1 MLIPKATH
9 LVERVTERLLRS
21 GALDDSAA
29 QLLGQPAGQA
39 TNGTPL
45 APTTSVAVDG
55 PTAAVFAPDPVDGVS
70 VEAGTEVP
78 AATPAAPAAAPTP
91 VAALRVALPTPAP
104 SASAPSAPTTPAL
117 APPAR
122 TPAQRSSLFSPPPF
136 AATPPP
142 TVAGVTPAAA
152 RPVLP
157 VARPLLPSAAP
168 MVGALVSPLA
178 RSSEAMQRTVGATS
192 LPGMSGMLAPT
203 IPGQVR
209 TAGLPIG
216 QSGLP
221 DRTADIPLSAPSL
234 VPRGALTDPAAG
246 MLQGP
251 VSIDAV
257 SLERAGM
264 VDWSRTRTRIS
275 EEFRLVQRQI
285 IRSAFGPGAEPGFS
299 NLLLVTSARP
309 GEGKSFMSTNLAGSI
324 ARQGDHHVLLV
335 DSDSKRDSI
344 CYSLGLAQA
353 RGLLD
358 LAANPKLDPAPLI
371 VKTPIERLSILPVGR
386 ERERSAELF
395 STKEMTRLIQSLGR
409 RYADRLLILDAPPC
423 LSTSDPAVLA
433 QVVGQILFVVEAD
446 RTQRDEIEASLDL
459 IQACPTITMVLNKQ
473 QISSRY
479 TFGAYSSY
487 YSS

>member
-1 MLIPKATH
+1 MLIPKASH
-9 LVERVTERLLRS
+9 LVERVAERLLRS
-21 GALDDSAA
+21 GALEDSAA
-29 QLLGQPAGQA
+29 QLLVQPGAK
-39 TNGTPL
+39 
-45 APTTSVAVDG
+45 
-55 PTAAVFAPDPVDGVS
+55 
-70 VEAGTEVP
+70 
-78 AATPAAPAAAPTP
+78 AAADG
-91 VAALRVALPTPAP
+91 AEPAE
-104 SASAPSAPTTPAL
+104 STQTR
-117 APPAR
+117 PAR
-122 TPAQRSSLFSPPPF
+122 SQRSSLFAPSPLPAQP
-136 AATPPP
+136 AS
-142 TVAGVTPAAA
+142 GAAA
-152 RPVLP
+152 PNPPGLP
-157 VARPLLPSAAP
+157 PGLPSALP
-168 MVGALVSPLA
+168 PGGLPLA
-178 RSSEAMQRTVGATS
+178 APALPSPAILRQTTV
-192 LPGMSGMLAPT
+192 L
-203 IPGQVR
+203 
-209 TAGLPIG
+209 G
-216 QSGLP
+216 QSAAVLERPEATAAP
-221 DRTADIPLSAPSL
+221 DPAPL
-234 VPRGALTDPAAG
+234 PRGYVADAAASL
-246 MLQGP
+246 LQGP
-251 VSIDAV
+251 ASVDAV

-335 DSDSKRDSI
+335 DADSKRDSI
-344 CYSLGLAQA
+344 CYNLGLAQA

>member
-1 MLIPKATH
+1 MLVPKASH
-9 LVERVTERLLRS
+9 LVERVAERLLRS
-21 GALDDSAA
+21 GALDESAA
-29 QLLGQPAGQA
+29 NLMQPGVRPDDEPPRPAAAAPPPRSALFAPPPAAASPAAAAPLLNTPPVARAPLATPPGVPPLPGASPMQAQTLAAPPPVLPSPPVLPAPALLGQARVLGQGTAG
-39 TNGTPL
+39 
-45 APTTSVAVDG
+45 
-55 PTAAVFAPDPVDGVS
+55 TAAVLDRP
-70 VEAGTEVP
+70 AG
-78 AATPAAPAAAPTP
+78 AT
-91 VAALRVALPTPAP
+91 AP
-104 SASAPSAPTTPAL
+104 SALGGGTRYG
-117 APPAR
+117 AR
-122 TPAQRSSLFSPPPF
+122 AD
-136 AATPPP
+136 
-142 TVAGVTPAAA
+142 
-152 RPVLP
+152 
-157 VARPLLPSAAP
+157 
-168 MVGALVSPLA
+168 
-178 RSSEAMQRTVGATS
+178 
-192 LPGMSGMLAPT
+192 T
-203 IPGQVR
+203 I
-209 TAGLPIG
+209 
-216 QSGLP
+216 
-221 DRTADIPLSAPSL
+221 
-234 VPRGALTDPAAG
+234 DPASG
-246 MLQGP
+246 PLQGP
-251 VSIDAV
+251 ASIDAV

-285 IRSAFGPGAEPGFS
+285 LRSAFGPGAEPGFS

-324 ARQGDHHVLLV
+324 ARQGDHHVLLT
-335 DSDSKRDSI
+335 DADSKRDSI

-423 LSTSDPAVLA
+423 LSTSDPAVLS

-459 IQACPTITMVLNKQ
+459 IQACPTITLVLNKQ

>member
-1 MLIPKATH
+1 MLIPKASH
-9 LVERVTERLLRS
+9 LVERVAERLLRS
-21 GALDDSAA
+21 GALDSSAA
-29 QLLGQPAGQA
+29 QLLRDPGADPATEVASQE
-39 TNGTPL
+39 PP
-45 APTTSVAVDG
+45 APISVS
-55 PTAAVFAPDPVDGVS
+55 TAASRA
-70 VEAGTEVP
+70 EAV
-78 AATPAAPAAAPTP
+78 
-91 VAALRVALPTPAP
+91 
-104 SASAPSAPTTPAL
+104 
-117 APPAR
+117 
-122 TPAQRSSLFSPPPF
+122 QRSSLFAPAPRQAASAPIAAQGF
-136 AATPPP
+136 AASGFTAQALAPPSSLP
-142 TVAGVTPAAA
+142 DAPPGDEDPGQEAPEFDSPHLASPGFEVPADRHAA
-152 RPVLP
+152 TRP
-157 VARPLLPSAAP
+157 PSLGQTAPAPALAAP
-168 MVGALVSPLA
+168 AILGQARILGQPVNQTGLLDRPTDFPQSAPGA
-178 RSSEAMQRTVGATS
+178 
-192 LPGMSGMLAPT
+192 AP
-203 IPGQVR
+203 R
-209 TAGLPIG
+209 GLP
-216 QSGLP
+216 
-221 DRTADIPLSAPSL
+221 
-234 VPRGALTDPAAG
+234 TDPAAAL
-246 MLQGP
+246 LQGP
-251 VSIDAV
+251 MSVDAV

-335 DSDSKRDSI
+335 DADSKRDSI

-358 LAANPKLDPAPLI
+358 LAANPKLDPSPLI

>member
-1 MLIPKATH
+1 MLIPKASH
-9 LVERVTERLLRS
+9 LVERVAERLLRS
-21 GALDDSAA
+21 GALDESAA
-29 QLLGQPAGQA
+29 QLLRQPGSEQPADADDAVTPDLTGHAGGANGA
-39 TNGTPL
+39 TMVASPL
-45 APTTSVAVDG
+45 V
-55 PTAAVFAPDPVDGVS
+55 
-70 VEAGTEVP
+70 TE
-78 AATPAAPAAAPTP
+78 
-91 VAALRVALPTPAP
+91 
-104 SASAPSAPTTPAL
+104 
-117 APPAR
+117 
-122 TPAQRSSLFSPPPF
+122 PAQRSSLFAPAPSPSRPVSSLSGLF
-136 AATPPP
+136 AAPRDASA
-142 TVAGVTPAAA
+142 AGVSLNGLGVPLVDDVPAAEGRA
-152 RPVLP
+152 SEDAAFLASPAIIERPAALDRPDDLP
-157 VARPLLPSAAP
+157 A
-168 MVGALVSPLA
+168 
-178 RSSEAMQRTVGATS
+178 
-192 LPGMSGMLAPT
+192 
-203 IPGQVR
+203 
-209 TAGLPIG
+209 
-216 QSGLP
+216 
-221 DRTADIPLSAPSL
+221 SAPLFNQRAGS
-234 VPRGALTDPAAG
+234 ADPAAG

-251 VSIDAV
+251 ASIDAV

-309 GEGKSFMSTNLAGSI
+309 GEGKSFMSTNLSGSI
-324 ARQGDHHVLLV
+324 ARQGDHHVLLI
-335 DSDSKRDSI
+335 DADSKRDSI

-423 LSTSDPAVLA
+423 LSTSDPAVLS

>member
-1 MLIPKATH
+1 MLIPKASH
-9 LVERVTERLLRS
+9 LVERVAERLLRS

-29 QLLGQPAGQA
+29 QLLSQPGTEPAGDA
-39 TNGTPL
+39 G
-45 APTTSVAVDG
+45 A
-55 PTAAVFAPDPVDGVS
+55 DGVGGAHAEQS
-70 VEAGTEVP
+70 
-78 AATPAAPAAAPTP
+78 
-91 VAALRVALPTPAP
+91 R
-104 SASAPSAPTTPAL
+104 
-117 APPAR
+117 
-122 TPAQRSSLFSPPPF
+122 RSSLFAPSPNL
-136 AATPPP
+136 
-142 TVAGVTPAAA
+142 AAA
-152 RPVLP
+152 RGEMQAAAVVGLADAPDHEEDPPEPPANLGSAEAANVGLAPPPAPATGPVLP
-157 VARPLLPSAAP
+157 
-168 MVGALVSPLA
+168 SPAIL
-178 RSSEAMQRTVGATS
+178 
-192 LPGMSGMLAPT
+192 
-203 IPGQVR
+203 GQVR
-209 TAGLPIG
+209 PLGSVAGHTALLDRPADFSTSDPGAPARGL
-216 QSGLP
+216 
-221 DRTADIPLSAPSL
+221 A
-234 VPRGALTDPAAG
+234 VDPAAG
-246 MLQGP
+246 LLQGP
-251 VSIDAV
+251 QSVDAV

-335 DSDSKRDSI
+335 DADSKRDSI

-358 LAANPKLDPAPLI
+358 LAANPKLDPSPLI

>member
-1 MLIPKATH
+1 MLIPKASH
-9 LVERVTERLLRS
+9 LVERVAERLLRS
-21 GALDDSAA
+21 GALDDTAA
-29 QLLGQPAGQA
+29 QLMQPGGAALQAEATPVPTETASVPDAAGQPSRRS
-39 TNGTPL
+39 TL
-45 APTTSVAVDG
+45 
-55 PTAAVFAPDPVDGVS
+55 FAPPPRPEQSAGPSADP
-70 VEAGTEVP
+70 AGSLPPP
-78 AATPAAPAAAPTP
+78 AAAFPRPGALPAPGILGRAAAPAQFAGQPDPRAAP
-91 VAALRVALPTPAP
+91 LD
-104 SASAPSAPTTPAL
+104 
-117 APPAR
+117 
-122 TPAQRSSLFSPPPF
+122 RS
-136 AATPPP
+136 
-142 TVAGVTPAAA
+142 AAA
-152 RPVLP
+152 
-157 VARPLLPSAAP
+157 S
-168 MVGALVSPLA
+168 G
-178 RSSEAMQRTVGATS
+178 MQRGAVS
-192 LPGMSGMLAPT
+192 EPS
-203 IPGQVR
+203 
-209 TAGLPIG
+209 
-216 QSGLP
+216 SGL
-221 DRTADIPLSAPSL
+221 
-234 VPRGALTDPAAG
+234 
-246 MLQGP
+246 LQGP
-251 VSIDAV
+251 QSIDAM

-285 IRSAFGPGAEPGFS
+285 LRSAFGPGAEPGFS
-299 NLLLVTSARP
+299 NLLMVTSARP
-309 GEGKSFMSTNLAGSI
+309 GEGKSFMSTNLSGSI

-335 DSDSKRDSI
+335 DADSKRDSI

-409 RYADRLLILDAPPC
+409 RYADRLLVLDAPPC

-459 IQACPTITMVLNKQ
+459 IQACPTITLVLNKQ

>member
-1 MLIPKATH
+1 MLIPKASH
-9 LVERVTERLLRS
+9 LVERVTERLKRS
-21 GALDDSAA
+21 GALDQSAVHMMPEPGGQAVPDTVA
-29 QLLGQPAGQA
+29 QDERWQDVASPGQPPSASPAMGVPGHQSSLF
-39 TNGTPL
+39 TP
-45 APTTSVAVDG
+45 
-55 PTAAVFAPDPVDGVS
+55 
-70 VEAGTEVP
+70 
-78 AATPAAPAAAPTP
+78 APAAARF
-91 VAALRVALPTPAP
+91 AGTPANPAMARPLVAPATECSVQPNRPGSEATANAPDAPDQRDPDAAGLP
-104 SASAPSAPTTPAL
+104 SPAI
-117 APPAR
+117 
-122 TPAQRSSLFSPPPF
+122 
-136 AATPPP
+136 ATWQPG
-142 TVAGVTPAAA
+142 AFPAAA
-152 RPVLP
+152 
-157 VARPLLPSAAP
+157 
-168 MVGALVSPLA
+168 
-178 RSSEAMQRTVGATS
+178 
-192 LPGMSGMLAPT
+192 
-203 IPGQVR
+203 
-209 TAGLPIG
+209 G
-216 QSGLP
+216 QSATFNRL
-221 DRTADIPLSAPSL
+221 ADGTTI
-234 VPRGALTDPAAG
+234 VPPAGDTPFGQRGAYGDPAAG
-246 MLQGP
+246 TLQGP
-251 VSIDAV
+251 VTIDAIA
-257 SLERAGM
+257 LERAGM

-285 IRSAFGPGAEPGFS
+285 LRSAFGPGAEPGFS

-309 GEGKSFMSTNLAGSI
+309 GEGKSFMSTNLSGSI

-335 DSDSKRDSI
+335 DADSKRDSI
-344 CYSLGLAQA
+344 CYNLGLAQA

-358 LAANPKLDPAPLI
+358 LAANPKLDPSPLI

-459 IQACPTITMVLNKQ
+459 IQACPTITLVLNKQ

>member
-1 MLIPKATH
+1 MLIPKASH
-9 LVERVTERLLRS
+9 LVERVAERLLRS
-21 GALDDSAA
+21 GALDETAA
-29 QLLGQPAGQA
+29 QLMQPGGAAGPDAGAAAAEAEPAVVEAPMRQASGETARRSALFAPPPAPADSGADEAAPPPSGSGDAAAQPGALPAASISGRARMPAPAGAPPGAQA
-39 TNGTPL
+39 AML
-45 APTTSVAVDG
+45 
-55 PTAAVFAPDPVDGVS
+55 
-70 VEAGTEVP
+70 ER
-78 AATPAAPAAAPTP
+78 PAAP
-91 VAALRVALPTPAP
+91 LPG
-104 SASAPSAPTTPAL
+104 
-117 APPAR
+117 
-122 TPAQRSSLFSPPPF
+122 AQRGT
-136 AATPPP
+136 AQE
-142 TVAGVTPAAA
+142 
-152 RPVLP
+152 
-157 VARPLLPSAAP
+157 SAA
-168 MVGALVSPLA
+168 
-178 RSSEAMQRTVGATS
+178 
-192 LPGMSGMLAPT
+192 
-203 IPGQVR
+203 
-209 TAGLPIG
+209 GL
-216 QSGLP
+216 
-221 DRTADIPLSAPSL
+221 
-234 VPRGALTDPAAG
+234 
-246 MLQGP
+246 LQGAQS
-251 VSIDAV
+251 VDAI

-285 IRSAFGPGAEPGFS
+285 LRSAFGPGAEPGFS

-309 GEGKSFMSTNLAGSI
+309 GEGKSFMATNLAGSI

-335 DSDSKRDSI
+335 DADSKRDSI

-409 RYADRLLILDAPPC
+409 RYADRLLVLDAPPC

-459 IQACPTITMVLNKQ
+459 IQACPTITLVLNKQ

>member
-1 MLIPKATH
+1 LPAVPVTLSGSAAPPADL
-9 LVERVTERLLRS
+9 LVPSSAAGTEPAADALRS
-21 GALDDSAA
+21 GA
-29 QLLGQPAGQA
+29 
-39 TNGTPL
+39 
-45 APTTSVAVDG
+45 
-55 PTAAVFAPDPVDGVS
+55 
-70 VEAGTEVP
+70 
-78 AATPAAPAAAPTP
+78 
-91 VAALRVALPTPAP
+91 PAP
-104 SASAPSAPTTPAL
+104 SSPA
-117 APPAR
+117 
-122 TPAQRSSLFSPPPF
+122 
-136 AATPPP
+136 
-142 TVAGVTPAAA
+142 
-152 RPVLP
+152 
-157 VARPLLPSAAP
+157 
-168 MVGALVSPLA
+168 
-178 RSSEAMQRTVGATS
+178 
-192 LPGMSGMLAPT
+192 
-203 IPGQVR
+203 IPGQMPRQTPGQAAVLDR
-209 TAGLPIG
+209 PADFAPSLPPRG
-216 QSGLP
+216 
-221 DRTADIPLSAPSL
+221 RTADPVAGLAQAPIS
-234 VPRGALTDPAAG
+234 V
-246 MLQGP
+246 
-251 VSIDAV
+251 DAV

-285 IRSAFGPGAEPGFS
+285 LRTAFGPGAEPGFS

-335 DSDSKRDSI
+335 DADSKRDSI

-395 STKEMTRLIQSLGR
+395 STKEMTRQIQSLGR

-459 IQACPTITMVLNKQ
+459 IQACPTITLVLNKQ

>member
-1 MLIPKATH
+1 MLIPKASH
-9 LVERVTERLLRS
+9 LVERVAERLLRS

-29 QLLGQPAGQA
+29 QLLRQPDAEPSEDTAGQGA
-39 TNGTPL
+39 T
-45 APTTSVAVDG
+45 SAVSQ
-55 PTAAVFAPDPVDGVS
+55 PVG
-70 VEAGTEVP
+70 AQ
-78 AATPAAPAAAPTP
+78 P
-91 VAALRVALPTPAP
+91 VGPAP
-104 SASAPSAPTTPAL
+104 S
-117 APPAR
+117 
-122 TPAQRSSLFSPPPF
+122 QRSSLFASPPPLPSRP
-136 AATPPP
+136 APSQAAPAASVSLSGLGSTSGDGAIPTTEDHVPGTPPLATPAIHTQSRLLGQAAVLERAGDFAGAMPP
-142 TVAGVTPAAA
+142 LGS
-152 RPVLP
+152 R
-157 VARPLLPSAAP
+157 
-168 MVGALVSPLA
+168 
-178 RSSEAMQRTVGATS
+178 
-192 LPGMSGMLAPT
+192 
-203 IPGQVR
+203 
-209 TAGLPIG
+209 AGL
-216 QSGLP
+216 
-221 DRTADIPLSAPSL
+221 A
-234 VPRGALTDPAAG
+234 DPAAG

-251 VSIDAV
+251 ASIDAV

-309 GEGKSFMSTNLAGSI
+309 GEGKSFMSTNLSGSI

-335 DSDSKRDSI
+335 DADSKRDSI

>member
-1 MLIPKATH
+1 MLSPKTSH
-9 LVERVTERLLRS
+9 LVERVAERLLRS
-21 GALDDSAA
+21 GALDSSSA
-29 QLLGQPAGQA
+29 QLLRPQGEEAAGGA
-39 TNGTPL
+39 
-45 APTTSVAVDG
+45 
-55 PTAAVFAPDPVDGVS
+55 
-70 VEAGTEVP
+70 E
-78 AATPAAPAAAPTP
+78 AAPG
-91 VAALRVALPTPAP
+91 R
-104 SASAPSAPTTPAL
+104 
-117 APPAR
+117 
-122 TPAQRSSLFSPPPF
+122 RSSLF
-136 AATPPP
+136 TPPP
-142 TVAGVTPAAA
+142 GPPPGAPLGPVVAPDVPVPVADFGADPAVAGGIGPAVAGGIGPAAA
-152 RPVLP
+152 
-157 VARPLLPSAAP
+157 
-168 MVGALVSPLA
+168 G
-178 RSSEAMQRTVGATS
+178 
-192 LPGMSGMLAPT
+192 SGD
-203 IPGQVR
+203 G
-209 TAGLPIG
+209 
-216 QSGLP
+216 
-221 DRTADIPLSAPSL
+221 
-234 VPRGALTDPAAG
+234 AAG
-246 MLQGP
+246 GVGQALADGAPADGAAGKPAEAGGGPSDRGGLLQTP
-251 VSIDAV
+251 AMVDAM
-257 SLERAGM
+257 SLERVGM

-285 IRSAFGPGAEPGFS
+285 LRSAFGPGAEPGFS

-335 DSDSKRDSI
+335 DADSKRDSI

-358 LAANPKLDPAPLI
+358 LAANPKLDPAGLI
-371 VKTPIERLSILPVGR
+371 VKTPIERLSVLPVGR

-459 IQACPTITMVLNKQ
+459 IQACPTITLVLNKQ

>member
-1 MLIPKATH
+1 MLTPKTPH
-9 LVERVTERLLRS
+9 LVERAAERLLSS
-21 GALDDSAA
+21 GALDDAAA
-29 QLLGQPAGQA
+29 QLLQSAGAAEREPVIERVADTAVAANDPPVRQSPAGPA
-39 TNGTPL
+39 GKSPDVSAEVL
-45 APTTSVAVDG
+45 AGQLRTS
-55 PTAAVFAPDPVDGVS
+55 
-70 VEAGTEVP
+70 
-78 AATPAAPAAAPTP
+78 
-91 VAALRVALPTPAP
+91 
-104 SASAPSAPTTPAL
+104 
-117 APPAR
+117 
-122 TPAQRSSLFSPPPF
+122 
-136 AATPPP
+136 
-142 TVAGVTPAAA
+142 
-152 RPVLP
+152 
-157 VARPLLPSAAP
+157 
-168 MVGALVSPLA
+168 
-178 RSSEAMQRTVGATS
+178 
-192 LPGMSGMLAPT
+192 
-203 IPGQVR
+203 
-209 TAGLPIG
+209 
-216 QSGLP
+216 
-221 DRTADIPLSAPSL
+221 
-234 VPRGALTDPAAG
+234 
-246 MLQGP
+246 

-264 VDWSRTRTRIS
+264 VDWSRTRSRIS

-285 IRSAFGPGAEPGFS
+285 LRSAFGPGAEPGFS
-299 NLLLVTSARP
+299 NLLMVTSARP
-309 GEGKSFMSTNLAGSI
+309 GEGKSFMSLNMAGSI

-335 DSDSKRDSI
+335 DADSKRDSV

-353 RGLLD
+353 RGILD

-371 VKTPIERLSILPVGR
+371 IRSPIDRLSVLPVGR

-446 RTQRDEIEASLDL
+446 RTQRDEVEASLDL

>member
-1 MLIPKATH
+1 MLIPKASH
-9 LVERVTERLLRS
+9 LVERAAERLLKS
-21 GALDDSAA
+21 GALDNSAA
-29 QLLGQPAGQA
+29 HLMQPG
-39 TNGTPL
+39 
-45 APTTSVAVDG
+45 
-55 PTAAVFAPDPVDGVS
+55 AAPVDN
-70 VEAGTEVP
+70 P
-78 AATPAAPAAAPTP
+78 APIQAAASAVAPAPG
-91 VAALRVALPTPAP
+91 P
-104 SASAPSAPTTPAL
+104 SGLS
-117 APPAR
+117 R
-122 TPAQRSSLFSPPPF
+122 RSSLFAPPP
-136 AATPPP
+136 ATV
-142 TVAGVTPAAA
+142 VAGVPSQANGAVATPTTALGGNQPGA
-152 RPVLP
+152 PVT
-157 VARPLLPSAAP
+157 PSAAGLTQP
-168 MVGALVSPLA
+168 AILGQTAPQTTGIQTAILERPSGSATDSTPASVLPNGAAAAFAGSA
-178 RSSEAMQRTVGATS
+178 FASRSTV
-192 LPGMSGMLAPT
+192 
-203 IPGQVR
+203 
-209 TAGLPIG
+209 
-216 QSGLP
+216 
-221 DRTADIPLSAPSL
+221 
-234 VPRGALTDPAAG
+234 DPAAG

-285 IRSAFGPGAEPGFS
+285 LRSAFGPGAEPGFS

-324 ARQGDHHVLLV
+324 ARQGDHHVLLI
-335 DSDSKRDSI
+335 DADSKRDSI

-459 IQACPTITMVLNKQ
+459 IQACPSITLVLNKQ